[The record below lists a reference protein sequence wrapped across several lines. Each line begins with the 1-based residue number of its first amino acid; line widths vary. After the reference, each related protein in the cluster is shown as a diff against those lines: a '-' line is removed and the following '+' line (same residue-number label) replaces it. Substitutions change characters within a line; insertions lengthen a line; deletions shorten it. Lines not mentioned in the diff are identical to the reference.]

1 MHRNSTSVSSLS
13 FGLSCHK
20 MKLEIHSWS
29 WGCSLSLSMTKGWK
43 MSMNAPVQ
51 KCVSMSWILLRPAAP
66 FHIHLG
72 GKNKPVTG
80 YKSCTDAYCVF
91 KIIQVPWERLDLLK
105 KTNKIAGKGSPAQ
118 TRNCFSAK
126 ARPSVKFKFG
136 GELSF
141 WVHSTSAISKS
152 KSVQGNDSQTR
163 PMLQGMVKSASSPLL
178 PL

>member
-105 KTNKIAGKGSPAQ
+105 KQ
-118 TRNCFSAK
+118 TKLLAKALLPRHAK